1 MNDLLPFVGFLGTL
15 IVSALYE
22 PTTWLMIV
30 ITLMAQIRYRRW
42 YMPLLVAMLFFAT
55 KFAVNYADWKAIGGD
70 TMVARAGT
78 LIALRNLAIAY
89 ASACVVYALTAVLP
103 RRA

>member
-15 IVSALYE
+15 IVAALYE
-22 PTTWLMIV
+22 PATWLMIV
-30 ITLMAQIRYRRW
+30 ITLVAQIRYRRW
-42 YMPLLVAMLFFAT
+42 YGPLLVALLFSAA
-55 KFAVNYADWKAIGGD
+55 KFAITYADWKALGGD

-78 LIALRNLAIAY
+78 LITLRNLAIVY
-89 ASACVVYALTAVLP
+89 ASAVVALVLAAVLP